1 MFRGKTVF
9 GLLDL
14 PLLRR
19 VESAFA
25 QLGRKG
31 GGLMNSEK
39 IKLGLWSGVGG
50 ALVTIYVGFNFGGW
64 MTNGAAEAMAKE
76 TAATAVAERLGRICV
91 AQYNRDTGKSQK
103 LIEMKDKDTWEQGH
117 YIDKQSW
124 AIMPGDE
131 KPESGVADACAKQL
145 SKKS

>member
-19 VESAFA
+19 VESACA
-25 QLGRKG
+25 RLGRKG